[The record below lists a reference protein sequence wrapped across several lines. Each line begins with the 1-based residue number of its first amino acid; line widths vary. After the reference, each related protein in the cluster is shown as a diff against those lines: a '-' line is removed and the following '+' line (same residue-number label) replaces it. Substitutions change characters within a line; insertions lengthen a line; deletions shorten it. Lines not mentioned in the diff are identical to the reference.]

1 MSVSR
6 KRNRSKSKSR
16 RRRGGGV
23 DASTSMTPPNSPR
36 SPKKNKTKSPKSP
49 KKTKTKKV
57 KSPKSPKSPTSPKRR
72 GKPSILTRLLGEY
85 KEPRYGKKGSACAG
99 LNEPDC
105 EKHSACDYVTKL
117 KQCRKKRSA

>member
-6 KRNRSKSKSR
+6 KRNHYKSKSR

-23 DASTSMTPPNSPR
+23 DASTSMTPTNSPR
-36 SPKKNKTKSPKSP
+36 SPKKNKTKKVKSPTSPKSP
-49 KKTKTKKV
+49 K
-57 KSPKSPKSPTSPKRR
+57 SPKRR

-85 KEPRYGKKGSACAG
+85 KEPRYGKKGSACVG